1 MSADAAIAAARA
13 FFDAFNAQHHERV
26 AQAFN
31 YPHIRHARSFARTE
45 SAGEFLLQSR
55 RGEAQLAK
63 EGWHHSELER
73 IEVLQGDDDS
83 KKVHLALTVAR
94 CREDG
99 TVYNRFETLWIA
111 TCQDGHW
118 GIQFRSSFLGTA
130 NRA

>member
-13 FFDAFNAQHHERV
+13 FFDAFNAQDHERV
-26 AQAFN
+26 AQALNF
-31 YPHIRHARSFARTE
+31 PHVRHARSFVRTE
-45 SAGEFLLQSR
+45 SAGEFLVQSR

-73 IEVLQGDDDS
+73 IDVIQGAKADT

-99 TVYNRFETLWIA
+99 TIYNRFETLWIA

-118 GIQFRSSFLGTA
+118 GIQFRSSFLQ
-130 NRA
+130 